1 MELKDRRIR
10 GEPHVLR
17 SGPRT
22 KPVSLVDL
30 DRWPAHVGL
39 VRHGG
44 GRKPFFD
51 DDLRSLQPFAPVTKQ
66 RAGSAT
72 FGELLVAGLS
82 QTARPVGY
90 SN

>member
-22 KPVSLVDL
+22 KPVSLLDL

-44 GRKPFFD
+44 GRKTVFD
-51 DDLRSLQPFAPVTKQ
+51 DDLRLLQPVAPITKQ
-66 RAGSAT
+66 RAGIA
-72 FGELLVAGLS
+72 VAGP
-82 QTARPVGY
+82 TPRRIETG
-90 SN
+90 